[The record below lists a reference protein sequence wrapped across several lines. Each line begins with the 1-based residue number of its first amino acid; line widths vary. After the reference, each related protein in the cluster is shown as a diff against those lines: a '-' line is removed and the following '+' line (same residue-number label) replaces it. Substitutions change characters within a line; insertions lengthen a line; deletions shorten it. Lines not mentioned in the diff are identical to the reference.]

1 MKVYKTKEYPD
12 EATFLQL
19 VADYR
24 EYINKRRASEI
35 VPVRAF
41 SQKVVKYGEI
51 LEQAPRSGK
60 EPEELEFIDL
70 TKEEHQAVLDQAA
83 AAKAKADAEKTAQD
97 QRAAD
102 MAKSITDPQ
111 FRELFLRQELYAA
124 GYTLE
129 EMVWALVLA
138 ADYSIYFDEI
148 KNAKLTLENEIRQ
161 LATDTGVNYVEE

>member
-1 MKVYKTKEYPD
+1 MKVYKTDKYPD

-24 EYINKRRASEI
+24 EYINKRRAGE
-35 VPVRAF
+35 VVRIRTF
-41 SQKVVKYGEI
+41 PRKVMKYGEI
-51 LEQAPRSGK
+51 LEQAQRSGE
-60 EPEELEFIDL
+60 EPEALNFIDL

-83 AAKAKADAEKTAQD
+83 AAEAREKAEKAALD

-124 GYTLE
+124 GHTIE
-129 EMVWALVLA
+129 RIIWDFVLA
-138 ADYSIYFDEI
+138 DNYEVYFDEI
-148 KNAKLTLENEIRQ
+148 KAAKLDLENEIRQ
-161 LATDTGVNYVEE
+161 LATDTGETYVES

>member
-24 EYINKRRASEI
+24 EYINKRRAGEI
-35 VPVRAF
+35 VPVKKF
-41 SQKVVKYGEI
+41 PKKVVKYGEI
-51 LEQAPRSGK
+51 LGQAQRSGE
-60 EPEELEFIDL
+60 EPETLNFIDL
-70 TKEEHQAVLDQAA
+70 TREEHQAVLDQAA
-83 AAKAKADAEKTAQD
+83 TAKAKADAEKAALD
-97 QRAAD
+97 KRDAD

-111 FRELFLRQELYAA
+111 FRESFLRQELYAA

-129 EMVWALVLA
+129 EMIWALVLA
-138 ADYSIYFDEI
+138 ADYSIYFDDI
-148 KNAKLTLENEIRQ
+148 KTAKLALENKIRQ